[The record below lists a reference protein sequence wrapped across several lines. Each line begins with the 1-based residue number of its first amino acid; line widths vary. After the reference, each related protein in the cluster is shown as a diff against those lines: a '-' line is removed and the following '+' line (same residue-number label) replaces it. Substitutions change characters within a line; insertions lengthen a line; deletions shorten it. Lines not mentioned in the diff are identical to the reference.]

1 MNQNHDDMVAH
12 LSMIQGVIN
21 RMSAISATF
30 KGLSATLLAG
40 VLAVVITSDTNRLFI
55 LVLAGVVIISFM
67 VLDYYYFYQEKKYRS
82 FFEKVRNGEIESD
95 FNMEVPD
102 CVHVAIV
109 GVLKSRPFLLFY
121 LVLLAVIAGF
131 VLWVIS
137 SV

>member
-55 LVLAGVVIISFM
+55 LILAGVVIVSFM
-67 VLDYYYFYQEKKYRS
+67 MLDYYYFYQEKKYRS

-95 FNMEVPD
+95 FSMVVPD
-102 CVHVAIV
+102 CVHVAFV
-109 GVLKSRPFLLFY
+109 EVLKSTPFLLFY
-121 LVLLAVIAGF
+121 LVLLAVISGF
-131 VLWVIS
+131 ALWIVF